1 MSQDHDPI
9 EHLKG
14 IMARLRDPDGGCP
27 WDRAQDHRSLAPYAV
42 EEAYEVAEAA
52 ERGDLD
58 ALADELGDLLLQ
70 VIFHARIAEEAGRF
84 DLDDIARRL
93 AEKLVRRHPHV
104 FAGSD
109 PQRHGETWEAIK
121 AEERAARGEDDPS
134 ALAGVAPGLPPLLRA
149 AKLQR
154 RAARVGFDWDRPE
167 PVLDKIREE
176 VDELAEE
183 LHRRPRDPA
192 RLEAEIGDLLFATVN
207 LARHLGIDPEAA
219 LRGTN
224 RRFEV
229 RFRHMEQALAREGKA
244 LPHQDLETLESAWQ
258 AAKAA
263 LKAEEDGAGS

>member
-1 MSQDHDPI
+1 MSHDRDPI
-9 EHLKG
+9 ERLKV
-14 IMARLRDPDGGCP
+14 IMARLRDPERGCP
-27 WDRAQDHRSLAPYAV
+27 WDRTQDHASLAPYAV

-58 ALADELGDLLLQ
+58 ALEDELGDLLLQ

-93 AEKLVRRHPHV
+93 AEKLIRRHPHV
-104 FAGSD
+104 FADAD
-109 PQRHGETWEAIK
+109 PGDHHATWEAIK
-121 AEERAARGEDDPS
+121 ADERAARGEDDPS
-134 ALAGVAPGLPPLLRA
+134 ALAGVSPGLPPLLRA
-149 AKLQR
+149 AKLQK

-176 VDELAEE
+176 IDELAEE
-183 LHRRPRDPA
+183 LARNPREPR

-224 RRFEV
+224 RRFEA
-229 RFRHMEQALAREGKA
+229 RFRHLEAQLAARGSRPEDE
-244 LPHQDLETLESAWQ
+244 DLDTLERAWQ
-258 AAKAA
+258 VAKKV
-263 LKAEEDGAGS
+263 LDEGDGTP